1 MEKNTLF
8 ILFLGLQ
15 LTCYG
20 QSPNISYDT
29 PQNYSVGVAIT
40 PLTPTNTGGVVPATI
55 YGQVTTL
62 AGSGSWG
69 ANDGIGTSASF
80 NSPYGLTLDAIGNV
94 YVADYGNHK
103 IRIITPTGTVST
115 LAGSGIAG
123 ATNATGIAA
132 SFYYPHGVA
141 VDALGNV
148 FVADYY
154 NHKIRKISALGVVST
169 FAGSGAPS
177 STDGMGTGASFH
189 FPAGITIDGFGNLYV
204 VDYASHKIRK
214 ITPSGVV
221 STLAGN
227 GTAGTTDG
235 IGTAAKFNYP
245 YGIAVDNS
253 GNEYVADSSN
263 HKIRKISSSG
273 VVSTFAGSG
282 IAGSLDGLGIA
293 AGFDNPT
300 GIVINTNGNIYIA
313 DRSNSK
319 IRIISPAGIVSTLA
333 GNGMSGMDYDVSIG
347 LEAIF
352 NQPRGIAVDAMGTI
366 YVADTNNHKIRK
378 ISTSGYT
385 ISPALPVGLVFD
397 ATTGT
402 ISGTP
407 TATILATMFTIT
419 AYNSSGSSA
428 TTISLETSVLG
439 TKTFNNQQIFSIY
452 PNPTNNELFVKSSS
466 DEEVNYSITNT
477 IGQIIQQG
485 ILKTNQPIDLANIA
499 AGLYLISI
507 KNESYKFIKQ

>member
-1 MEKNTLF
+1 M
-8 ILFLGLQ
+8 Q
-15 LTCYG
+15 LICFG
-20 QSPNISYDT
+20 QAPNISFDT

-40 PLTPTNTGGVVPATI
+40 PLTPTNTGGAVPATI

-69 ANDGIGTSASF
+69 TNDGIGTAASF
-80 NSPYGLTLDAIGNV
+80 NSPYGVTLDSSGNV

-103 IRIITPTGTVST
+103 IRKISPTGVVST

-169 FAGSGAPS
+169 FAGSGAPT

-189 FPAGITIDGFGNLYV
+189 FPAGITIDGSSNLYV

-235 IGTAAKFNYP
+235 VGTVAKFNYP
-245 YGIAVDNS
+245 YGITVDNS
-253 GNEYVADSSN
+253 GNEYIADSSN
-263 HKIRKISSSG
+263 HKIRKINSSS
-273 VVSTFAGSG
+273 VVSTFTGNGTAS
-282 IAGSLDGLGIA
+282 SVDVTSMV

-300 GIVINTNGNIYIA
+300 GITISVTGNIYVA

-319 IRIISPAGIVSTLA
+319 IRKISPTGVVSTLA

-347 LEAIF
+347 LDAIF
-352 NQPRGIAVDAMGTI
+352 NQPRGIAVDALGTI

-378 ISTSGYT
+378 INTSGYS
-385 ISPALPVGLVFD
+385 ISPSLPTGLVFD

-407 TATILATMFTIT
+407 TTTISPTTFTVT
-419 AYNSSGSSA
+419 AYNSSGSSVA
-428 TTISLETSVLG
+428 TINIETSVLG
-439 TKTFNNQQIFSIY
+439 TNTFNNQRIFSIY
-452 PNPTNNELFVKSSS
+452 PNPATNELYVKSIT
-466 DEEVNYSITNT
+466 DEELNYNITNT

-485 ILKTNQPIDLANIA
+485 IINTNQPIDVTNLT
-499 AGLYLISI
+499 AGLYFISLN
-507 KNESYKFIKQ
+507 KGSYKFIKL